1 MIVLELNGHLSHACP
16 IMVCV
21 LSSYTISEYIKP
33 QSFFEMLSEF
43 SGLDAKIAANGK
55 IIIKDILKKN
65 DEYCDMK
72 FLTLNDCLEEELLK
86 VVIEHTDQ
94 KNDKRLKFIPVLDNS
109 NSNTGMNIMYVVKVS
124 DLHAYCSIVYGDLS
138 GKSVNETRSIKQVA
152 TGQDRISPR

>member
-86 VVIEHTDQ
+86 VVIEHTD
-94 KNDKRLKFIPVLDNS
+94 
-109 NSNTGMNIMYVVKVS
+109 
-124 DLHAYCSIVYGDLS
+124 
-138 GKSVNETRSIKQVA
+138 
-152 TGQDRISPR
+152 

>member
-1 MIVLELNGHLSHACP
+1 
-16 IMVCV
+16 MVCV

-86 VVIEHTDQ
+86 VVIEHTD
-94 KNDKRLKFIPVLDNS
+94 
-109 NSNTGMNIMYVVKVS
+109 
-124 DLHAYCSIVYGDLS
+124 
-138 GKSVNETRSIKQVA
+138 
-152 TGQDRISPR
+152 